1 MLKEQNMLSEN
12 MNLVTRIYKAFE
24 NRNSATFFSL
34 LSHEIHVTQCPQVP
48 WGGVFQGIDEAKLFF
63 ERVNTYLDSHVTIE
77 RIINGGDRIAVI
89 GRTHGAI
96 KDTGGAFDVP
106 IMHLWA
112 FKDGLAGRLEIVID
126 VPVMQVALW
135 DSTVHDRTHSAVG
148 QTEQRNQT

>member
-1 MLKEQNMLSEN
+1 MPKEQNMSSDNIDLI
-12 MNLVTRIYKAFE
+12 TRIYKAFE
-24 NRNSATFFSL
+24 NRHSATFFSL

-63 ERVNTYLDSHVTIE
+63 GKVNSYLDSHVIIE

-89 GRTHGAI
+89 GRTHGII

-126 VPVMQVALW
+126 VPVMQAALW
-135 DSTVHDRTHSAVG
+135 DGAVHDRTHSAGG
-148 QTEQRNQT
+148 QTEQKNQA